1 MGRASSVVPPG
12 SFPHEHL
19 IEIWRLDRGED
30 LVEIGRVVQLLHQQS
45 LESLTCNSILTYI
58 SLAFVL

>member
-1 MGRASSVVPPG
+1 MGGAGSVVPPG
-12 SFPHEHL
+12 SLPHEHL
-19 IEIWRLDRGED
+19 VEIWRLDRGED